1 MPEWILNFDHADLL
15 AELRDELKPPSSGMD
30 NYFSGHSFNPDRI
43 ELLVARTISPSLK
56 IEIFANEHPPPH
68 FRVKYAGETANYRI
82 RDCEQLNGGLR
93 RHYRVIR
100 DWHSKNKP
108 ALIDAW
114 NNFRP
119 SDCPVGHYV
128 ET

>member
-1 MPEWILNFDHADLL
+1 MAEWILTLDDDDLL
-15 AELRDELKPPSSGMD
+15 AELRAELDKSTFFD
-30 NYFSGHSFNPDRI
+30 DYFSPQSSNPDVI
-43 ELLVARTISPSLK
+43 HLMVAQTNSPKLK

-68 FRVKYAGETANYRI
+68 FRAKYGGETGNYRI

-100 DWHSKNKP
+100 EWHSKNKP
-108 ALIDAW
+108 KLIAAW

-119 SDCPVGHYV
+119 SDCPVGEYV
-128 ET
+128 EN